1 MLVLNV
7 TAREMEMIKGS
18 LEVSRDV
25 AYEYMTNEEASESD
39 KDYYH
44 SEFKTFERV
53 VEEEMDSDVV
63 RKGEFVERLL
73 SMIWDQYL
81 EYECLTDELEEIVED
96 MDMTEEEFIK
106 MFKKLG
112 YEK

>member
-7 TAREMEMIKGS
+7 TAKEMEMIKGS

-25 AYEYMTNEEASESD
+25 AYEYMINEEASDSD
-39 KDYYH
+39 KAYYN

-53 VEEEMDSDVV
+53 VEEEMDSDIV
-63 RKGEFVERLL
+63 RKGEFVERCLSLL
-73 SMIWDQYL
+73 WNQYL
-81 EYECLTDELEEIVED
+81 EYDCLTDELEEIAED
-96 MDMTEEEFIK
+96 MDMTEEEFIE